1 MSQKISVLKFGGTS
15 VGDTTAIRRV
25 VQIITTASHDRAV
38 VAVVSAMSGVTNR
51 LIEAAHQSSRKKVS
65 AVEMLREF
73 LQQRHFSTTE
83 SLIIDKA
90 RCRALIADLKK
101 IIDETIRLCHE
112 LVISQDLTPAVLDVI
127 SSVGERL
134 SARIIAATLSEQGVD
149 GVPVD
154 STEIVVTDENFGDA
168 GPITILTRERT
179 RHRLLPFIQANAIPV
194 VTGFIGATLDGRL
207 TTLGR
212 GGSDL
217 SATILGAALDAS
229 EVVIWSDVDGVL
241 TADPGI
247 VPEART
253 LPSISYQEATYLA
266 SFGAKVLHPKTLQP
280 VIASGIPV
288 YIRNTFAPERPGTR
302 VTSDGSRLSGKLKAI
317 SALDQL
323 SLLNIRFCK
332 PVQKA
337 GFAAQVLSAMLR
349 VRPDVLLLS
358 EHFLHDDISLLAK
371 TPESQQVVDALEV
384 SLSSGQICPGEG
396 QITVE
401 SDKALVALVG
411 EGLRGQPGVAGKVFS
426 ALGRERIGVRFVAQ
440 GLSDHGLLFVLE
452 AAEMEKA
459 VALLHREFGLEAQDK
474 GVVGESTALGLP
486 PVTSSS
492 AAIPHPGREEYG
504 SF

>member
-15 VGDTTAIRRV
+15 VGDATAIRRV
-25 VQIITTASHDRAV
+25 VRIISAASRDRAV

-51 LIEAAHQSSRKKVS
+51 LIEAAHQSSKGKMS
-65 AVEMLREF
+65 AVETLREF
-73 LQQRHFSTTE
+73 LQQRHFSTAE
-83 SLIIDKA
+83 SLIIHKA
-90 RCRALIADLKK
+90 RCQALITDLKR

-112 LVISQDLTPAVLDVI
+112 LVISQGLTPALLDVI

-134 SARIIAATLSEQGVD
+134 SARIVAATLREQGVD
-149 GVPVD
+149 GFPVD

-179 RHRLLPFIQANAIPV
+179 RHRLLPLIQVNAIPV
-194 VTGFIGATLDGRL
+194 VTGFIGTTLDGRL

-229 EVVIWSDVDGVL
+229 EVVIWTDVDGVL

-253 LPSISYQEATYLA
+253 LPSISYQEATDLA

-280 VIASGIPV
+280 VIAGGIPV

-302 VTSDGSRLSGKLKAI
+302 VTSNGSRLSCKLKAI
-317 SALDQL
+317 SALDQI
-323 SLLNIRFCK
+323 SLLNIRLTGA
-332 PVQKA
+332 VQKA
-337 GFAAQVLSAMLR
+337 GFVAQVLSAMLR

-358 EHFLHDDISLLAK
+358 ECFSHDDISLLVK
-371 TPESQQVVDALEV
+371 TPESQQVVDALEE
-384 SLSSGQICPGEG
+384 SLSSGQMGPREG
-396 QITVE
+396 QITIE
-401 SDKALVALVG
+401 SNKALIAIVG
-411 EGLRGQPGVAGKVFS
+411 EGLHGQPGVAEKVFS
-426 ALGRERIGVRFVAQ
+426 ALGRERIRVRFVAQ
-440 GLSDHGLLFVLE
+440 GLSEHSLLFLLE
-452 AAEMEKA
+452 AAEMKKA
-459 VALLHREFGLEAQDK
+459 VALLHREFGLEVQDK
-474 GVVGESTALGLP
+474 AVMGESPAIGISL
-486 PVTSSS
+486 VTSSS
-492 AAIPHPGREEYG
+492 TPITHTGREEHG